1 MANTE
6 TIKLK
11 IDTTELQD
19 MINNFKDMLDRRE
32 AKIIDLETRIEAI
45 EQCPVVFAE
54 LG

>member
-11 IDTTELQD
+11 IDTED
-19 MINNFKDMLDRRE
+19 FKEIIAEFKDMLDRRE